1 MRTKLGQWIFDNA
14 ELFRHIA
21 QLPALKKDASRILLS
36 GSASSFLA
44 SSVGEL
50 YSDSEIVGVDL
61 NAECLE
67 DAQGEYEDMT
77 LVKEDF
83 SSYKGSLYD
92 IAISTLEIEKL
103 NTRELTPYLFN
114 LYDSLSTDG
123 YLYISFPDAI
133 SPTAMEKSLY
143 PAWYDENEMIY
154 MKYYMA
160 YDVANALSMIGFE
173 VKAIEG
179 DNNNDLIHVVTIIAR
194 KK

>member
-1 MRTKLGQWIFDNA
+1 MQKVSSLIPTIT
-14 ELFRHIA
+14 ELS
-21 QLPALKKDASRILLS
+21 DLLIS
-36 GSASSFLA
+36 K
-44 SSVGEL
+44 
-50 YSDSEIVGVDL
+50 
-61 NAECLE
+61 
-67 DAQGEYEDMT
+67 T
-77 LVKEDF
+77 
-83 SSYKGSLYD
+83 YKGSLYD

-114 LYDSLSTDG
+114 LYDSLSQDG

-160 YDVANALSMIGFE
+160 YDVANALGMIGFE